1 VRYVK
6 SNSRT
11 QEENPEEYLSIHP
24 DSSLVLL
31 SGKELDLN
39 VPAEAVATDVHAWL
53 EYFSGY
59 GSSRAST
66 ISSRGTTSWSGA
78 GSTQVRSYATCATQ
92 RSPGEKTSGTTHRHF
107 DAGE

>member
-1 VRYVK
+1 MRYVK

-24 DSSLVLL
+24 DSGLVVL

-59 GSSRAST
+59 RLFKGQHDKLARDYFMFWSWFYAGPFVCDLRNAALARGEDVWDDTST
-66 ISSRGTTSWSGA
+66 L
-78 GSTQVRSYATCATQ
+78 
-92 RSPGEKTSGTTHRHF
+92 
-107 DAGE
+107 